1 MYKRIMILCLI
12 VSQIGIVFGQNKKD
26 IIEILEQRV
35 DSLSIEFN
43 KEQKHNFEKVTEL
56 DAKVKSLTEIINQKE
71 LISTQLKSDLLKTQ
85 NEKAT
90 LQNELHSLV
99 DSLNNLSVELIK
111 IKTLIAED
119 EEVTLNSDKIID
131 SVYSINRLNNLIM
144 VSEIG
149 FRNRQTFFGNNLE
162 LRDIDT
168 KEAYGH
174 NIMME
179 NTFLFISFS
188 SQSLPLESIT
198 GNKIINISVL
208 NQGKIV
214 DNKSYYWMPHQD
226 GNYYVWFPLEKKYFN
241 CSAPESKFKIDI
253 KEEKSNSLVGTAI
266 IEFETYCELD

>member
-1 MYKRIMILCLI
+1 MILCLI

-90 LQNELHSLV
+90 FQNEFHSLV

-149 FRNRQTFFGNNLE
+149 FRNRQTSFGNNLE

-168 KEAYGH
+168 KEAYAR
-174 NIMME
+174 NIMMME

-188 SQSLPLESIT
+188 SQSLPLESKT
-198 GNKIINISVL
+198 GAKIINISVL
-208 NQGKIV
+208 NQGKII
-214 DNKSYYWMPHQD
+214 DTKSYYWFPDHD

-241 CSAPESKFKIDI
+241 YSAPESKFKIDI

-266 IEFETYCELD
+266 IEFEAYYELD